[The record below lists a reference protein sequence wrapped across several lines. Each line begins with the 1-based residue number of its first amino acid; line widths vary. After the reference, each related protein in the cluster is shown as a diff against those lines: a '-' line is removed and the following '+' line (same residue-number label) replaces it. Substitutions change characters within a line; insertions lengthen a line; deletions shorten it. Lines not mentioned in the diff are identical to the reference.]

1 MNFFAAQSQ
10 ARRRTKWLILWFAL
24 GVLGTVACLYVG
36 AILASHWLGAQ
47 SSPQIQWTGNALALW
62 TAVAGLVIIPLGS
75 GFKLMQLSQGGS
87 VVARDLGARL
97 VDHATREFS
106 ERRLLNVVE
115 EMSIASGIP
124 MPQVW
129 VMDDEPSIN
138 AFAAGTEPS
147 NAVIGVSRGC
157 LEKLTRAELQGVVA
171 HEFSHILNGDMRL
184 NLRLIGWLFGL
195 LMIAMLGRG
204 ILSMLRHVRVRG
216 SGDNKNGGGIL
227 LVLVLAGVCLWLIG
241 SLGVL
246 FGRIIQAAVSRQR
259 EYLADASAV
268 QFTRDPSGIAGALK
282 KIAQMPQ
289 QRMLAPRATEAAHL
303 FFSGAV
309 GDFFSGLLATHP
321 PLVKR
326 LAAIDASWEGG
337 LRESGKPA
345 GQKNLTSSQ
354 QVGISSLSPIN
365 LAAAAEMRDAMAAR
379 GAIATVA
386 EAKGMLLA
394 LVSASESG
402 RVAGGEIPWSG
413 AEKIAWE
420 YWYGQ
425 CREMSS
431 AQKIAWMDLAL
442 PLLRH
447 MSQQEYLQFRAMLK
461 EWTERDQQV
470 TLFEWMLHHAIQR
483 HMMGC
488 FEWADETPVRW
499 HHMAQIED
507 AVAVLFAC
515 FCSLSADAQTWQRCA
530 SEYQRRIGRC
540 LPQVP
545 ADFQNLS
552 QALLMMEQASAE
564 VKQQIIEFG
573 QWLIL
578 SDGVQNDPEIE
589 LLRATA
595 DAIGA
600 VLPP

>member
-36 AILASHWLGAQ
+36 AILASHWLGAL
-47 SSPQIQWTGNALALW
+47 SSPQIQWTGNPLALW

-204 ILSMLRHVRVRG
+204 ILSMLRHVRVRS
-216 SGDNKNGGGIL
+216 SGDNKNGGGLIL
-227 LVLVLAGVCLWLIG
+227 VVLLAGVCLWLIG

-309 GDFFSGLLATHP
+309 GDFFSGLMATHP

-326 LAAIDASWEGG
+326 IAAIDASWEGG
-337 LRESGKPA
+337 LLDADKPA

-354 QVGISSLSPIN
+354 QSGISSLAPVN
-365 LAAAAEMRDAMAAR
+365 LAAAAEMRDQMAAQ
-379 GAIATVA
+379 GSIATVA
-386 EAKGMLLA
+386 EAKGLLLA
-394 LVSASESG
+394 LVSASGSDQG
-402 RVAGGEIPWSG
+402 AGGETTWS
-413 AEKIAWE
+413 AEEKMAWE
-420 YWYGQ
+420 QWHEQ
-425 CREMSS
+425 CRHMSS

-442 PLLRH
+442 PLLRQ
-447 MSQQEYLQFRAMLK
+447 MSQQEYRDFRAMLK
-461 EWTERDQQV
+461 EWTERDQQI

-488 FEWADETPVRW
+488 YERADETPVRW
-499 HHMAQIED
+499 YLMAQVED
-507 AVAVLFAC
+507 AVAALFAC

-530 SEYQRRIGRC
+530 AEYQRRIGRS

-552 QALLMMEQASAE
+552 QALHMMAQASAE